1 MSCKTESSARI
12 ASLPSVKCCLFLV
25 GLACERPAWAQA
37 TGASASAA
45 STKAPDTASL
55 WRKDWPEFSTT
66 EAILTATAAVGTGVI
81 VLFGPA
87 QHPRWEGG
95 ILFDKAVRNEL
106 RARDPETRSRFRT
119 VGNYT
124 YHLSPLIP
132 IFDVLVV
139 SAIGHGDRK
148 LAENLGL
155 VTLEAYS
162 YTGLSAFVSTEISA
176 RARPDAQCQSRDCSA
191 DTQSF
196 FSGHAAISATA
207 AGLVCANHS
216 RIALYDN
223 AWADAAICALSA
235 ANALATATTRVVAD
249 RHYASDVIIGTS
261 VGFSI
266 GYAVPVLL
274 HYSHAGRQ
282 IALGPD
288 PTCGGNCVGVSG
300 TF

>member
-1 MSCKTESSARI
+1 M
-12 ASLPSVKCCLFLV
+12 
-25 GLACERPAWAQA
+25 
-37 TGASASAA
+37 
-45 STKAPDTASL
+45 
-55 WRKDWPEFSTT
+55 
-66 EAILTATAAVGTGVI
+66 I
-81 VLFGPA
+81 VLVGPA

-95 ILFDKAVRNEL
+95 ILFDEAARNEL
-106 RARDPETRSRFRT
+106 RARDPETRARFRT

-132 IFDVLVV
+132 IIDVLVV

-155 VTLEAYS
+155 ITLEAYS

-176 RARPDAQCQSRDCSA
+176 RARPDAQCQSSECTA

-216 RIALYDN
+216 RIALYEN

-249 RHYASDVIIGTS
+249 RHYASDVIVGTS

-282 IALGPD
+282 VAIGAD
-288 PTCGGNCVGVSG
+288 PTCGGNCIGLTG